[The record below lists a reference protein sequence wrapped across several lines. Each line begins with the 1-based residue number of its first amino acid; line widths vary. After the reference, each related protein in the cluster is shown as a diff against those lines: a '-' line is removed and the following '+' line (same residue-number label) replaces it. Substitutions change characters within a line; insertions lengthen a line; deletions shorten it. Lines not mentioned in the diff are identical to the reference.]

1 VGGEA
6 YPIVTHPYKF
16 LNNQGWVGISHCA
29 VFSDGNDNWYF
40 ASQGRMP
47 ENVAGIAS
55 SNAIMMGQVRSLVW
69 TASGWPVVM
78 PERYGAVPQVAITS
92 ADIAGTWEVI
102 PLTYSYGNQNTS
114 EETVFAAS
122 GAITSGTWANT
133 TWTFDASTNRIRIS
147 NGITLEVRRE
157 VDWESNPRKAT
168 LVFAGIETTKTYWGK
183 KN

>member
-1 VGGEA
+1 
-6 YPIVTHPYKF
+6 
-16 LNNQGWVGISHCA
+16 
-29 VFSDGNDNWYF
+29 
-40 ASQGRMP
+40 
-47 ENVAGIAS
+47 
-55 SNAIMMGQVRSLVW
+55 
-69 TASGWPVVM
+69 
-78 PERYGAVPQVAITS
+78 VPQVAITS